1 MRTTININTS
11 KTMNNNE
18 IWDYIIEYSIA
29 TEEELQLITSINGMN
44 EDSLN
49 SVIYCRTGYRSVE
62 QLRDCQ

>member
-1 MRTTININTS
+1 
-11 KTMNNNE
+11 MNNNE